1 MSKLVL
7 YRGKWCLYS
16 RDSSG
21 SPIRRSLGTSDHSE
35 AERRAADL
43 QAFELLRTASNVRTI
58 AEAWEARRKALE
70 GRRTAS
76 NMEWSGKPILSFF
89 GHMEPRHVT
98 KEMVKSYVELRKSHG
113 KKPWTIHT
121 ELSHLRSTLHSVK
134 ADTSSIVLETP
145 PPKHDYLTKAQAK
158 AFLDACT
165 YPHVRTFVLIALGTG
180 ARTQAI
186 LDLTWS
192 RVDLTHRTIDFRTDK
207 DQHRKTRTLV
217 PINNQLLAE
226 LEKLP
231 RASATTHVIE
241 WAGSKVQS
249 VKKGIKAVAKKVNL
263 PFVSPHVFRH
273 SAAVWMAE
281 AGVSMEEIAQFLGH
295 SNPEITRKV
304 YARYSP
310 TYLRK
315 AAEALEL

>member
-7 YRGKWCLYS
+7 YRGKWCLYN

-21 SPIRRSLGTSDHSE
+21 NPTRRSLGTSDRPE

-89 GHMEPRHVT
+89 GHMEPRHV
-98 KEMVKSYVELRKSHG
+98 K
-113 KKPWTIHT
+113 
-121 ELSHLRSTLHSVK
+121 
-134 ADTSSIVLETP
+134 
-145 PPKHDYLTKAQAK
+145 
-158 AFLDACT
+158 
-165 YPHVRTFVLIALGTG
+165 
-180 ARTQAI
+180 
-186 LDLTWS
+186 
-192 RVDLTHRTIDFRTDK
+192 
-207 DQHRKTRTLV
+207 
-217 PINNQLLAE
+217 
-226 LEKLP
+226 
-231 RASATTHVIE
+231 
-241 WAGSKVQS
+241 
-249 VKKGIKAVAKKVNL
+249 
-263 PFVSPHVFRH
+263 
-273 SAAVWMAE
+273 
-281 AGVSMEEIAQFLGH
+281 IAQFLGH